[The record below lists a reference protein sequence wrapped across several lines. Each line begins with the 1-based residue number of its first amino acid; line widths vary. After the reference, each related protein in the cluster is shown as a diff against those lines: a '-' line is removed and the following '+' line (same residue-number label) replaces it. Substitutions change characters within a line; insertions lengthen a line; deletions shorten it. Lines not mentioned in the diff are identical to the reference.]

1 MITFAPERPGATD
14 AIVRVVAS
22 GAVAAIKPP
31 EATYEQTC
39 AAISSGA
46 TVATHLFNAMPSI
59 HHRAP
64 GPIVALLDD
73 PRVMVELICDGV
85 HLDPAVYRHVLHSV
99 GQRRISLITDAMAAA
114 GMPDGG
120 YGIGGLSV
128 DVIDRV
134 ARVAGTETIAGS
146 TATMDPL
153 SIFRYKQRPFGRCGV
168 GPRRCSRRRS
178 TPPGRWAFR
187 HQNCGSAHR
196 ETWSCSMQLG
206 SKRCCTTGRGFRSA
220 RGLAGCAR
228 SR

>member
-1 MITFAPERPGATD
+1 MITFAPERPGATG

-22 GAVAAIKPP
+22 GAVAAISHT

-85 HLDPAVYRHVLHSV
+85 HLDPVRHRRAA
-99 GQRRISLITDAMAAA
+99 QRRPAAHFA
-114 GMPDGG
+114 DHRRDGRSRNARRRLRF
-120 YGIGGLSV
+120 GGLSV

-134 ARVAGTETIAGS
+134 ARVARLKPLPEHRHHGSGLDIPLHSGLSEDAAVALAVQQTSINTARRWSLPSRTAG
-146 TATMDPL
+146 
-153 SIFRYKQRPFGRCGV
+153 
-168 GPRRCSRRRS
+168 RR
-178 TPPGRWAFR
+178 TG
-187 HQNCGSAHR
+187 NLVV
-196 ETWSCSMQLG
+196 SMHSWG
-206 SKRCCTTGRGFRSA
+206 SKRCCTTVV
-220 RGLAGCAR
+220 GLVLGD
-228 SR
+228 